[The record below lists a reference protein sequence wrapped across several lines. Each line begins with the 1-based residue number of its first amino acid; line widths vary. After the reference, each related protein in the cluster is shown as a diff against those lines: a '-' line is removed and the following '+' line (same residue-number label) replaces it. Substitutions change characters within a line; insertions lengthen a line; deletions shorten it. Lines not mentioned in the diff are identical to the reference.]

1 MDTPVALDVSKLM
14 RFRALVRHASV
25 HAPYYSNV
33 IRQHGIDLKTCVP
46 SDFPVL
52 TKSILMS
59 NFNEIVTDRRV
70 SKQVVADFL
79 TRSSD
84 PQDRL
89 FNELTVMHTSGTS
102 GEVGYFLYAPADY
115 KRMNQHAKRNGR
127 AFRGI
132 LKGRKKPFSR
142 IRVAFYGA
150 TGGHYAGVTSVASMQ
165 RGLRRLLIRAAAFEV
180 NTPLPD
186 VVAALNEF
194 QPDFLIGYTTALRM
208 LATEQRAGRLRVAPR
223 AVVASGEVTTKSD
236 LDALSDAFEGAR
248 SISIYACTEHMMLGV
263 SSPDGESML
272 LTDNNLIFE
281 FYEDHSIITNLFNFT
296 IPMIRYRMSDIL
308 LPITAPGVR
317 PIMIR
322 NLVGRAEQIPT
333 FQNSA
338 GATDFLSPHTIN
350 EIFVKGVTRFQM
362 QITGPT
368 SFRFPFCVE
377 AGMDSRNRL
386 IAADAVAARLKE
398 ILRQKG
404 LGNVAFEAPIVEE
417 IAVNP
422 RTRKFQL
429 IIDQRKIATEVTSV
443 PRHKVET

>member
-1 MDTPVALDVSKLM
+1 MDTPVALDVPKLE
-14 RFRALVRHASV
+14 RFRALVRYASA

-33 IRQHGIDLKTCVP
+33 IREHGIDFKTCVP

-59 NFNEIVTDRRV
+59 NFDEIVTDRRV

-79 TRSSD
+79 SRSSD

-115 KRMNQHAKRNGR
+115 RRMNQHARRNGR

-150 TGGHYAGVTSVASMQ
+150 TGGHYAGVTSIASMQ
-165 RGLRRLLIRAAAFEV
+165 RGLRRLLVRAAAFEV

-194 QPDFLIGYTTALRM
+194 QPDFLIGYTTVLRM
-208 LATEQRAGRLRVAPR
+208 LATEQGAGRLRVAPR
-223 AVVASGEVTTKSD
+223 AVVASGEVTSKSD
-236 LDALSDAFEGAR
+236 LDALSGAFSSAR
-248 SISIYACTEHMMLGV
+248 SISIYACTEHMMLGI

-272 LTDNNLIFE
+272 LTDDNLVFE

-322 NLVGRAEQIPT
+322 NLVGRAEQMPT

-368 SFRFPFCVE
+368 SFRFPFCVD
-377 AGMDSRNRL
+377 AGMDSRSRL
-386 IAADAVAARLKE
+386 VAADAVAARLKE
-398 ILRQKG
+398 ILLQKG
-404 LGNVAFEAPIVEE
+404 LENVTFEAPIVDE

-429 IIDQRKIATEVTSV
+429 IVDQRKS
-443 PRHKVET
+443 